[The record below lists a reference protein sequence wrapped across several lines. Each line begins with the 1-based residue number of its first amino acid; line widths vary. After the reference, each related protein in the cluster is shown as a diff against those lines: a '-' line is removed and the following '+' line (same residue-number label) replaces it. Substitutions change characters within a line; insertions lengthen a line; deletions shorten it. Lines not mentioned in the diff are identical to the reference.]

1 MKVCWSRKENLVMN
15 LNEVVEWVRYANNP
29 HNPDGK
35 IKLLLVWKHESGWA
49 VQPIYSTLKKSDLY
63 KEIQLG
69 QLFFNT
75 TCLLVIPSVYSYTED
90 KHLKNIIVRNYSDRY
105 NENKYIWKILKTSVD
120 FC

>member
-1 MKVCWSRKENLVMN
+1 MN
-15 LNEVVEWVRYANNP
+15 LNEVVEWVRYANNQ
-29 HNPDGK
+29 HNPEGK

>member
-1 MKVCWSRKENLVMN
+1 MN

-35 IKLLLVWKHESGWA
+35 IKLLLVWKCKSGWA
-49 VQPIYSTLKKSDLY
+49 VQPIYSNYERSDLY

-75 TCLLVIPSVYSYTED
+75 SCLLVIPSVYSCTED
-90 KHLKNIIVRNYSDRY
+90 KYLKTIIARNYSNRY
-105 NENKYIWKILKTSVD
+105 NENKYIWTILKSY
-120 FC
+120 